1 MTKPPKELDA
11 FVDVVLG
18 HTPRPKSKPAKKRA
32 RRAKKL
38 QRKLEIMRRV
48 EDDAYATP
56 ILI

>member
-38 QRKLEIMRRV
+38 MLAKRIIRCSI
-48 EDDAYATP
+48 ASA
-56 ILI
+56 